1 MNQQIQD
8 YLVVNA
14 INIFG
19 QQIESDLIQLSQTKK
34 ELDGDITLVVFPFV
48 KLLKSSPVDVGN
60 KIGTILQ
67 KEFEEILRMS
77 KKTNN
82 N

>member
-60 KIGTILQ
+60 KIGEILQ
-67 KEFEEILRMS
+67 KEF
-77 KKTNN
+77 
-82 N
+82 

>member
-48 KLLKSSPVDVGN
+48 KLLSILNTFFKGDVYSSELLN
-60 KIGTILQ
+60 KIV
-67 KEFEEILRMS
+67 S
-77 KKTNN
+77 
-82 N
+82 